1 MEENRNTINWFPGH
15 MAKTRRLITENL
27 KMCDIACEVVDAR
40 IPNASRNPV
49 LDELLGDK
57 PRITVLNKSDLAD
70 PNMTAA
76 WLSALKKQGQFAVAV
91 DCRGKKGV
99 ADFVR
104 AAQSSGAD
112 ILARRAEKGI
122 ASKRLRIMI
131 TGIPNVGKSSFIN
144 MLAGRKAAAAQDRPG
159 VTRGKQWVSVSG
171 AQGLDLLDTPGI
183 LWPKIDTE
191 DQALLLC
198 YTGAIKDEV
207 LDTEYIAQN
216 LSAAIAKT
224 APQALVDRY
233 KIKDFEDRQ
242 GYEILEKIGRA
253 RGFIGRGAVVDTE
266 RAGHILLDEYRAGKL
281 GRISF
286 EVVANG

>member
-49 LDELLGDK
+49 LDELLGGK
-57 PRITVLNKSDLAD
+57 PRITVFNKSDLAD
-70 PNMTAA
+70 PDITAS
-76 WLSALKKQGQFAVAV
+76 WISSLKKQGQFAVAV

-104 AAQSSGAD
+104 AAQAAGAE
-112 ILARRAEKGI
+112 ILSRRAEKGI

-144 MLAGRKAAAAQDRPG
+144 MLAGRKAAVAQDRPG

-233 KIKDFEDRQ
+233 KIKDFEGLQ

-286 EVVANG
+286 EVSTNG

>member
-76 WLSALKKQGQFAVAV
+76 WLSALKKQGRFAVAV

-104 AAQSSGAD
+104 AAQSAGAD

>member
-104 AAQSSGAD
+104 AAQSAGAD

-233 KIKDFEDRQ
+233 KIKDFEDLQ

>member
-15 MAKTRRLITENL
+15 MAKTRRLISENL
-27 KMCDIACEVVDAR
+27 KMCDVACEVVDAR

-70 PNMTAA
+70 PNLTAA
-76 WLSALKKQGQFAVAV
+76 WLSALKKEGRFAVAV

-99 ADFVR
+99 QDFVR
-104 AAQSSGAD
+104 TAHAAGAE

-171 AQGLDLLDTPGI
+171 AQELDLLDTPGI

-233 KIKDFEDRQ
+233 KIKDFEGLQ

-286 EVVANG
+286 EVSANG

>member
-15 MAKTRRLITENL
+15 MAKTRRLISENL
-27 KMCDIACEVVDAR
+27 KMCDVACEVVDAR

-70 PNMTAA
+70 PNLTAA
-76 WLSALKKQGQFAVAV
+76 WLSALKKEGKYAVAV

-99 ADFVR
+99 QDFVR
-104 AAQSSGAD
+104 TAHAAGAE

-171 AQGLDLLDTPGI
+171 AQELDLLDTPGI

-191 DQALLLC
+191 EQALLLC

-224 APQALVDRY
+224 APQALIDRY
-233 KIKDFEDRQ
+233 KISEFE
-242 GYEILEKIGRA
+242 GLEGHEILEKIGRA
-253 RGFIGRGAVVDTE
+253 RGFVRKGAVVDTE

-286 EVVANG
+286 EVANG

>member
-1 MEENRNTINWFPGH
+1 MEENRHTINWFPGH
-15 MAKTRRLITENL
+15 MAKTRRLISENL

-57 PRITVLNKSDLAD
+57 PRITVFNKSDLAD
-70 PNMTAA
+70 ANITAA

-91 DCRGKKGV
+91 DCRNKKGV

-104 AAQSSGAD
+104 TAQAAGAE

-233 KIKDFEDRQ
+233 KIKDFEGLQ
-242 GYEILEKIGRA
+242 GYEILEKIVE
-253 RGFIGRGAVVDTE
+253 IVKTKINVDDAKE
-266 RAGHILLDEYRAGKL
+266 ALGKIAGLFGKK
-281 GRISF
+281 
-286 EVVANG
+286 

>member
-15 MAKTRRLITENL
+15 MAKTRRLIAENL

-49 LDELLGDK
+49 LDELLGGK

-70 PNMTAA
+70 PNITAS
-76 WLSALKKQGQFAVAV
+76 WLSALKKRGQFAVAV

-104 AAQSSGAD
+104 VAQAAGGE

-144 MLAGRKAAAAQDRPG
+144 MLAGRKAAVAQDRPG

-233 KIKDFEDRQ
+233 KIKDFEDLQ

-286 EVVANG
+286 EVSTNG

>member
-15 MAKTRRLITENL
+15 MAKTRRLISENL
-27 KMCDIACEVVDAR
+27 KLCDIACEVVDAR
-40 IPNASRNPV
+40 IPEASRNPV
-49 LDELLGDK
+49 LDELLGGK
-57 PRITVLNKSDLAD
+57 PRITVLNKADLAD
-70 PNMTAA
+70 ADITAQ
-76 WLSALKKQGQFAVAV
+76 WLTALRGKGNYAVAI
-91 DCRGKKGV
+91 DCKNKKGV
-99 ADFVR
+99 PDFIRMVKK
-104 AAQSSGAD
+104 AGAD
-112 ILARRAEKGI
+112 ILAARAEKGI
-122 ASKRLRIMI
+122 AKKSLRIMI

-171 AQGLDLLDTPGI
+171 VSELDLLDTPGI

-191 DQALLLC
+191 GQALLLC

-216 LSAAIAKT
+216 LAAAIAKT
-224 APQALVDRY
+224 APKALVERY
-233 KIKDFEDRQ
+233 KINGFEELE
-242 GYEILEKIGRA
+242 GHEILEKIGRA
-253 RGFIGRGAVVDTE
+253 RGFVRKGAEVDTE

-286 EVVANG
+286 EVANG